1 MPVEPSRTAMIT
13 AVCRGRHRDLDPV
26 PHVLDDRFAL
36 DLVGPSWTGIDE
48 ALGRGLPEPARSQM
62 RAAMVVR
69 SRYVEDRL
77 SAGGFGRYVMV
88 GAGLET
94 FAWRRPDLL
103 DDGLRVIEIDHPGTQ
118 DWKRERAAALGM
130 AVHPN
135 HLLVPVDLEREPL
148 EVGLDRAG
156 LDRSDP
162 VCFSW
167 LGVTQYLG
175 IAAILATLRVAAGY
189 APGTE
194 VVFTYVLPPP
204 HLDGT
209 GALCLERNR
218 AMAAG
223 SGEEWRTLLAPDEA
237 ADLAW
242 QAGLEV
248 RENLGRDEMRA
259 RYFDGRADGLVP
271 YTLMGY
277 LTAAVPA

>member
-1 MPVEPSRTAMIT
+1 MIT

-26 PHVLDDRFAL
+26 PHVLDDRYAL
-36 DLVGPSWTGIDE
+36 DLVGPSWAGIDE
-48 ALGRGLPEPARSQM
+48 GLGRGLPEPARSQM
-62 RAAMVVR
+62 RAAMVAR

-88 GAGLET
+88 GAGLES

-103 DDGLRVIEIDHPGTQ
+103 DAGLRVIEIDHPATQ
-118 DWKRERAAALGM
+118 DSKRGRAAELGM

-148 EVGLDRAG
+148 GTGLDRAG
-156 LDRSDP
+156 LDRSER

-175 IAAILATLRVAAGY
+175 TTAILETLRVVASY
-189 APGTE
+189 APGSE

-204 HLDGT
+204 YLDGT
-209 GALCLERNR
+209 GAWCLERNR
-218 AMAAG
+218 AMAAS

-237 ADLAW
+237 ASLAG

-248 RENLGRDEMRA
+248 RENLDRDEMRV
-259 RYFDGRADGLVP
+259 RYFDDRADGLVP

-277 LTAAVPA
+277 LAAAVPA